1 MSPFSDTLTVE
12 RVHALLE
19 AAKDRLLIALERDI
33 FRVYP
38 TDRMFHIYHRPDGW
52 TKAARAWWWV
62 RAYVRGVWH
71 ALCMNSR
78 EWEDQ

>member
-1 MSPFSDTLTVE
+1 MDERLYRSLYRIRRVE
-12 RVHALLE
+12 E
-19 AAKDRLLIALERDI
+19 EIA
-33 FRVYP
+33 RVYP